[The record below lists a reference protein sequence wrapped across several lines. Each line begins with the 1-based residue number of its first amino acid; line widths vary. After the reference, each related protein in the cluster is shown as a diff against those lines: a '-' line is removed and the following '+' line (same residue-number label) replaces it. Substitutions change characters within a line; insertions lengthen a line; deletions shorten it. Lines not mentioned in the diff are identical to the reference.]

1 MRAKPEFAIAI
12 DIAAS
17 VCLLI
22 ESRFVRERTSLSNE
36 TRGARQYDRN
46 TVDAA
51 PVVPPCMNESRTL
64 IVLASVLTLIAL
76 VLFMEPQYLA
86 TPQVLGGIIAAQ
98 ILLVSVCKYK
108 QSFFWIL
115 MAAFLWAGIDL
126 PASGSWLQGRWIV
139 LAVGA
144 LAGLAIYMRD
154 SDHRFSLIHLLA
166 LACVLSA
173 LVSASVSAYPQEALL
188 KSLSLFLLFLYGVT
202 GARMAVSLLEA
213 EKFFRTLLM
222 GCEVATYMV
231 AIVYFLLRWPIFGNP
246 NSLGA
251 TMGVIVV
258 PVMFWGFLCAE
269 SVMTK
274 RRLGFGLG
282 LSIALL
288 MSSYAR
294 AGIAG
299 AAVSCLLVCI
309 ALRQYRLVIG
319 GLAASVAIAALTVAL
334 APRPTG
340 TPQDTHPAS
349 IGSLFLYKGKPGESL
364 MASRR
369 GPWDQTVAVIKDH
382 PWFGSG
388 FGTSVTGQSATYF
401 ELTRVRF
408 VDSRMA
414 REHGNSYL
422 AIAEWSGLI
431 GVLPFYLL
439 ILTIAS
445 KAKTALMRLRRN
457 GNIFS
462 AAIPAAAI
470 LVAGLIDA
478 GFEDWLFAVGY
489 YLSVFLWGMAFILA
503 DLLESP
509 AAADHGEKAI
519 LISEPQFTPL
529 AVAQVPRTAFQ

>member
-1 MRAKPEFAIAI
+1 MR
-12 DIAAS
+12 
-17 VCLLI
+17 
-22 ESRFVRERTSLSNE
+22 
-36 TRGARQYDRN
+36 
-46 TVDAA
+46 
-51 PVVPPCMNESRTL
+51 ESRTL
-64 IVLASVLTLIAL
+64 IVLASVLILIAL
-76 VLFMEPQYLA
+76 VLFMRPQYLA
-86 TPQVLGGIIAAQ
+86 TPQVLGGIIVAQ
-98 ILLVSVCKYK
+98 ILLVSICKYK
-108 QSFFWIL
+108 QSFFWVL
-115 MAAFLWAGIDL
+115 MAAFLWAGIDI
-126 PASGSWLQGRWIV
+126 PVSGSWLQGRWIV

-188 KSLSLFLLFLYGVT
+188 KSLSLFLLFLYGAT
-202 GARMAVSLLEA
+202 GARVAVPLLEA
-213 EKFFRTLLM
+213 EKFFRKLLLA
-222 GCEVATYMV
+222 CEVTTYIT

-251 TMGVIVV
+251 TMGVVVV
-258 PVMFWGFLCAE
+258 PIMLWGFLCAE
-269 SVMTK
+269 SVMT
-274 RRLGFGLG
+274 RRRIGFGLA

-294 AGIAG
+294 AGIA
-299 AAVSCLLVCI
+299 AAGVACLLVCI
-309 ALRQYRLVIG
+309 ALRQYRLIVG
-319 GLAASVAIAALTVAL
+319 GLAASGAIAALTVML

-340 TPQDTHPAS
+340 TPQELHPAS

-388 FGTSVTGQSATYF
+388 FGTSVTRQSTTYF
-401 ELTRVRF
+401 ELTRTRF

-439 ILTIAS
+439 ILTMAS
-445 KAKTALMRLRRN
+445 QAKTALVRLRRS
-457 GNIFS
+457 GDIFS
-462 AAIPAAAI
+462 PAIPAAAI

-489 YLSVFLWGMAFILA
+489 YLSVFLWVIVFILA

-509 AAADHGEKAI
+509 AAADQRGRTI
-519 LISEPQFTPL
+519 LISEPQFATV
-529 AVAQVPRTAFQ
+529 AVQFQ